1 MPDARPM
8 RARYQTVVSSTM
20 VLRDL
25 LRGPRALLALSASYV
40 VRHPRAGVRAAD
52 RKLPMPLALAVLP
65 VRVAKS
71 AAVAFSGALAAAR
84 IGLRVRRAPI
94 LRSRASLLAWGDE
107 LTTVCTLI
115 SDCHV
120 VAEGH
125 TPCELDVD
133 PGQWPWKDAP
143 TSADMTRALRHVL
156 EDVVRRAPRTVV
168 WCGDEVDTGHAAE
181 WAQWRAVV
189 DAVPGLTHRLVP
201 GNHDICFNRPFDED
215 YALTR
220 RALRERSYQ
229 EHAGRLADFP
239 VVDTMVT
246 DAGPVTVVLLDS
258 CRNRSTH
265 LLSNAIGHFGDEQLD
280 ELARLLGELRGPLLC
295 VTHHHVWRDA
305 SFLQPDAWYNTAI
318 DADKLV
324 SILTS
329 YRRRDVRNQVLVC
342 HGHRHALTAGEVGDV
357 DAPIAILGLPST
369 ILGDKSTTGMLDGVL
384 RYGIAGLRRDGT
396 WAVALHEVGT
406 LVQSCTRSRARP
418 ATPPS
423 RSLVALAVLGSAPV
437 AAPVIHSDDVPSTAK
452 AVGG

>member
-1 MPDARPM
+1 MAGTF
-8 RARYQTVVSSTM
+8 A
-20 VLRDL
+20 
-25 LRGPRALLALSASYV
+25 AS
-40 VRHPRAGVRAAD
+40 
-52 RKLPMPLALAVLP
+52 RKLPVPLALAVLP
-65 VRVAKS
+65 ARVATS
-71 AAVAFSGALAAAR
+71 TAVVVSGAFSAAR
-84 IGLRVRRAPI
+84 IGLRVRNAPI
-94 LRSRASLLAWGDE
+94 LRSRPSLLARGDE

-115 SDCHV
+115 SDCHL
-120 VAEGH
+120 VADGH

-133 PGQWPWKDAP
+133 PGQWPWKEAP
-143 TSADMTRALRHVL
+143 TSVDLTRALRHVL

-168 WCGDEVDTGHAAE
+168 WCGDEVDTGHASE

-220 RALRERSYQ
+220 RALRERAYQ

-239 VVDTMVT
+239 VVDTMIT

-265 LLSNAIGHFGDEQLD
+265 LLSNAIGHFGDEQLE
-280 ELARLLGELRGPLLC
+280 ELARLLAGLRGPLLC
-295 VTHHHVWRDA
+295 VAHHHVWRDA
-305 SFLQPDAWYNTAI
+305 SFLQPEAWYNTAI

-329 YRRRDVRNQVLVC
+329 YRRKDPRNQVLVC
-342 HGHRHALTAGEVGDV
+342 HGHRHALTAGEVGDA
-357 DAPIAILGLPST
+357 DAPIAVVGLPST
-369 ILGDKSTTGMLDGVL
+369 TLGDKSTSGMLDGVL

-396 WAVALHEVGT
+396 WAVAIHEVGA
-406 LVQSCTRSRARP
+406 LVQAGTRSSARP

-423 RSLVALAVLGSAPV
+423 RALVALSGLASAPI
-437 AAPVIHSDDVPSTAK
+437 AAPILHGDEVLSIAK
-452 AVGG
+452 AAGG